1 MIEFERINV
10 HYGKNHVLKDVSLS
24 VRAGEIVALIGA
36 NAAGKTTALRT
47 ALGLKALTSGA
58 VRFDGTDLTH
68 AATPERVHRGLVL
81 VPEGR
86 QVLVKFT
93 VAENLLMGGYHRS
106 DRDRMQE
113 DLDRIYGQFPVLSD
127 RRKQRAGSMSGGE
140 QQMLAIA
147 RGSGDHRN
155 SAPSRRQRHNGP
167 ARRAE
172 RRDGAGLRRQG
183 LRARLGEGRSRG
195 GGGRTGAK
203 RDREE
208 ALPRRVASVAGI
220 SFSAAILLTILPTSL
235 WDFVRRR
242 SQKIHLLRGSLSN
255 DPLQSSHDLG
265 GNLGL
270 LSRRLSCMPQEGRD
284 VPIGTAARI

>member
-147 RGSGDHRN
+147 RGLMARPRCLVLDEPTLGLAPIFVQEITATVRRLADSGITVLLAEQN
-155 SAPSRRQRHNGP
+155 AAMALGC
-167 ARRAE
+167 AGRAYVLDSGKVVLE
-172 RRDGAGLRRQG
+172 GAAAELGRSETVRKLY
-183 LRARLGEGRSRG
+183 LGE
-195 GGGRTGAK
+195 
-203 RDREE
+203 
-208 ALPRRVASVAGI
+208 
-220 SFSAAILLTILPTSL
+220 
-235 WDFVRRR
+235 
-242 SQKIHLLRGSLSN
+242 
-255 DPLQSSHDLG
+255 
-265 GNLGL
+265 
-270 LSRRLSCMPQEGRD
+270 
-284 VPIGTAARI
+284 